1 MRGELLAD
9 EPDSPWADEERAAV
23 TRLTIDVRR
32 TAARAALAIGDFSA
46 AREMSEAVVAAD
58 PYDEGALQVFMA
70 ALAHGGQP
78 GTALATFARARKRL
92 REDLGVDPSPATDAV
107 HKAILQ
113 GKPIPGLVIAV
124 ATNYGRDASATL
136 PPQEEAQSAGLAGR
150 EAELLVLDAALSQVT
165 AGGIRLV
172 VVEGDS
178 GIGKTRLVTHWA
190 MRARR

>member
-1 MRGELLAD
+1 MRGDLLAD

-23 TRLTIDVRR
+23 ARLAIDVRR
-32 TAARAALAIGDFSA
+32 TAARAALAIGDFSV

-124 ATNYGRDASATL
+124 ATNHRRDSAATL
-136 PPQEEAQSAGLAGR
+136 PSTGEVARGGLAGWGR
-150 EAELLVLDAALSQVT
+150 VGFSDWVPANSHYNHFIYQ
-165 AGGIRLV
+165 
-172 VVEGDS
+172 
-178 GIGKTRLVTHWA
+178 
-190 MRARR
+190 